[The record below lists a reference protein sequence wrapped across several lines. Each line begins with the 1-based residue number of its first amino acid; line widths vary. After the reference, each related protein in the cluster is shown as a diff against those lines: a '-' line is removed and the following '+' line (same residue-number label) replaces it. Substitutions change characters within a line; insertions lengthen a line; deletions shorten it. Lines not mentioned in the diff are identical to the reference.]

1 MEFTRIAK
9 DPGCAARVGTIGT
22 PHGDVRTPAF
32 MPVGTQGAVKGLTPE
47 QVRDLGADIILGN
60 AYHLYLR
67 PGHRLI

>member
-32 MPVGTQGAVKGLTPE
+32 MPVGTQATVKGLMPDD
-47 QVRDLGADIILGN
+47 VRLTGAEIVLGN
-60 AYHLYLR
+60 TYHLMQR
-67 PGHRLI
+67 PVHEV